1 MTRLIN
7 LDNVPLPKAVE
18 TLSIQGI
25 LDASI
30 AEINRRDN
38 SFAEALQS
46 EGEPVRILLQA
57 MAYREF
63 LIRQRINDSAEA
75 VFLATATGTDLD
87 NLAAFW
93 GLQRRTVTS
102 GSTMRLE
109 NDSDFRT
116 RVVQSS
122 AALSVAGSQ
131 SSYEA
136 LATASNDLIFRSSA
150 RRTSPGA
157 VTVTLLPYIDQE
169 SSVITSEIQTQVVQ
183 YLQERS
189 PMTDTITVEVAS
201 IVDVQVTAA
210 ITLYAGPDSGAV
222 ETQIKA
228 NLQNLAQDRYAI
240 GQSLPANII
249 IGSMYIQGVTN
260 TITLSAPAT
269 DTSASVSQ
277 AIKLDADAAT
287 LTFTVAP

>member
-18 TLSIQGI
+18 TLSIQGL
-25 LDASI
+25 LDESI
-30 AEINRRDN
+30 AEINRMDN
-38 SFAEALQS
+38 SFSEALQS

-150 RRTSPGA
+150 RRTAPGA

-169 SSVITSEIQTQVVQ
+169 SSVITSEIQSQVLQ